1 MFKEEQGGQSVWNIM
16 SEGRVQEMRSE
27 MGKED
32 LIKENLV
39 GLGWRLDSKGDRTH
53 WKRQAEN

>member
-1 MFKEEQGGQSVWNIM
+1 MFKEEQGGPSVWNIV

-39 GLGWRLDSKGDRTH
+39 GLG
-53 WKRQAEN
+53 

>member
-1 MFKEEQGGQSVWNIM
+1 M